1 MRYILCI
8 PLAKYFGF
16 FDQIR
21 FIFSNVS
28 EVSIYALVSSLVIS
42 YFPFL
47 SYTSQI
53 TETEARRLKVKTYL
67 PLKIYTPHLYS
78 LNRIL
83 TITLAIVAIIA
94 ISLTVYIIE
103 ENVTN
108 SYNSEIS
115 YEITKL
121 PIAYDYSC
129 DTNDTAINV
138 VLSNKG
144 TKDVADF
151 TVSVTN
157 PVCVS
162 AVPDSLPSIFN
173 QSSTLRFTVYS
184 NDVNGTITV
193 AGNYTLVSI
202 SF

>member
-1 MRYILCI
+1 
-8 PLAKYFGF
+8 
-16 FDQIR
+16 
-21 FIFSNVS
+21 
-28 EVSIYALVSSLVIS
+28 
-42 YFPFL
+42 
-47 SYTSQI
+47 
-53 TETEARRLKVKTYL
+53 
-67 PLKIYTPHLYS
+67 LYS